1 MKDKVK
7 KYEWY
12 HQQWGKPVKD
22 DQLLFLLLTVG
33 VFQVGLS
40 WKAAAGK
47 LEAYKRNFYDMDVQ
61 KVAAMMPDDIDNIMQ
76 DLDMIRNPRKIKAT
90 IQNAQAIVRLQKEY
104 GSFADYLW
112 QFVGGL
118 PIVLVYEERGDVP
131 TTLPLST
138 KVAKELKK
146 KGFSFVGP
154 VVTCMFMK
162 ASGMIQDEI
171 LDD

>member
-1 MKDKVK
+1 MIK
-7 KYEWY
+7 KYDWY
-12 HQQWGKPVKD
+12 HENWGKPVKE
-22 DQLLFLLLTVG
+22 DQMLFLLLTVG

-47 LEAYKRNFYDMDVQ
+47 REAYERNFYNMDIQ
-61 KVAAMMPDDIDNIMQ
+61 KVAGMMSDDIEQIMQ

-90 IQNAQAIVRLQKEY
+90 IQNARAIIGIQKEY
-104 GSFADYLW
+104 GSFSNYLW
-112 QFVGGL
+112 EMVGNS
-118 PIVLVYEERGDVP
+118 PVIYTYEERGDVP

-162 ASGMIQDEI
+162 ASGLIQDEI
-171 LDD
+171 LE